1 VGQAGHPPAARDAR
15 RAGRGGAALIYQT
28 AWRDAQ
34 GQQVT
39 KEVSMI
45 KALRGTLVNEVMYD
59 CLQFHGGMGY
69 IRETAIE
76 RMARDARIQVQMRS
90 AAARPRCTCWMLEVA
105 KRMVPQL
112 SQTPGRYIRKLMLV
126 VDKNP
131 SPVGATFS
139 FTPQSG
145 RADIETRVR
154 VEEYSH
160 VRAIAELN
168 DGSLVM
174 QVRFIKAA
182 GGCSAPAGADL
193 AAAMANLG
201 KIDLRIDESTPPDQP
216 TRVQLTVNHPNISG
230 LAIDQLTRLAPAP
243 HYVRSIEVRWAG
255 QPLMSAD
262 VDFSI
267 SENPSLRFYF
277 VRQGAGELRAD
288 VVDNK
293 DLKFHT
299 TLAVKAS
306 PASSG

>member
-1 VGQAGHPPAARDAR
+1 MRHPAAPRRRHLLAGAIALTTGLPAWPADDGADNERWRAIRKSLFGNRPISEDTRGILTLEAPLRAADA
-15 RAGRGGAALIYQT
+15 AVVPIA
-28 AWRDAQ
+28 
-34 GQQVT
+34 
-39 KEVSMI
+39 
-45 KALRGTLVNEVMYD
+45 
-59 CLQFHGGMGY
+59 
-69 IRETAIE
+69 IRT
-76 RMARDARIQVQMRS
+76 
-90 AAARPRCTCWMLEVA
+90 
-105 KRMVPQL
+105 QL
-112 SQTPGRYIRKLMLV
+112 AQTPGRWIRKLMLV

-145 RADIETRVR
+145 RADVETRVR

-160 VRAIAELN
+160 VRAIAELS

-201 KIDLRIDESTPPDQP
+201 KIDLRVDDNTPPGQP
-216 TRVQLTVNHPNISG
+216 TRVQLTVSHPNISG

-277 VRQGAGELRAD
+277 LRDGPGELRAD

-299 TLAVKAS
+299 TLALKAT

>member
-1 VGQAGHPPAARDAR
+1 MLASSGPVSAADNGADNERWRAIRKSMFGNRPISEDAR
-15 RAGRGGAALIYQT
+15 GIITLEAPLRAADAAVVPV
-28 AWRDAQ
+28 A
-34 GQQVT
+34 
-39 KEVSMI
+39 
-45 KALRGTLVNEVMYD
+45 
-59 CLQFHGGMGY
+59 
-69 IRETAIE
+69 IRT
-76 RMARDARIQVQMRS
+76 
-90 AAARPRCTCWMLEVA
+90 
-105 KRMVPQL
+105 QL
-112 SQTPGRYIRKLMLV
+112 AQTPGRYIRKLMLV

>member
-1 VGQAGHPPAARDAR
+1 MRPIKVPRRSLLLASAAMLATHGSGLAADDGADNERWRAIRKSLFGNRPISEDAR
-15 RAGRGGAALIYQT
+15 GILTLEAPLRAADAAVVPI
-28 AWRDAQ
+28 A
-34 GQQVT
+34 
-39 KEVSMI
+39 
-45 KALRGTLVNEVMYD
+45 
-59 CLQFHGGMGY
+59 
-69 IRETAIE
+69 IRT
-76 RMARDARIQVQMRS
+76 
-90 AAARPRCTCWMLEVA
+90 
-105 KRMVPQL
+105 QL
-112 SQTPGRYIRKLMLV
+112 AQTPGRWIRKLMLV

-139 FTPQSG
+139 FTPESG
-145 RADIETRVR
+145 RADVETRVR

-174 QVRFIKAA
+174 QVRYIKAA

-201 KIDLRIDESTPPDQP
+201 KIDLRIDESTPPGQP
-216 TRVQLTVNHPNISG
+216 ARVQLTVSHPNISG

-243 HYVRSIEVRWAG
+243 HYVRAIEVRWTG

-277 VRQGAGELRAD
+277 LRQGSGELRAD

-299 TLAVKAS
+299 TLALKAT

>member
-1 VGQAGHPPAARDAR
+1 MRPISVPRRTLLLAGAAMLAQSGPVRAADDGADNERWRAIRKSLFGNRPISEDAR
-15 RAGRGGAALIYQT
+15 GIITLEAPLRAADAAVVPV
-28 AWRDAQ
+28 A
-34 GQQVT
+34 
-39 KEVSMI
+39 
-45 KALRGTLVNEVMYD
+45 
-59 CLQFHGGMGY
+59 
-69 IRETAIE
+69 IRT
-76 RMARDARIQVQMRS
+76 
-90 AAARPRCTCWMLEVA
+90 
-105 KRMVPQL
+105 QL

>member
-1 VGQAGHPPAARDAR
+1 MRPITVPR
-15 RAGRGGAALIYQT
+15 RSLLLA
-28 AWRDAQ
+28 
-34 GQQVT
+34 
-39 KEVSMI
+39 
-45 KALRGTLVNEVMYD
+45 
-59 CLQFHGGMGY
+59 
-69 IRETAIE
+69 
-76 RMARDARIQVQMRS
+76 S
-90 AAARPRCTCWMLEVA
+90 AAMWATHGSALAADDGADNERWRAIRKSLFGNRPISEDTRGILTLEAPLRAADAAV
-105 KRMVPQL
+105 VPIAIRTQL
-112 SQTPGRYIRKLMLV
+112 AQTPGRWIRKLMLV

-145 RADIETRVR
+145 RADVETRVR

-160 VRAIAELN
+160 VRAIAELS

-201 KIDLRIDESTPPDQP
+201 KIDLRVDDNTPPGQP
-216 TRVQLTVNHPNISG
+216 TRVQLTVSHPNISG

-267 SENPSLRFYF
+267 SENPSLRFYLL
-277 VRQGAGELRAD
+277 RDGPGELRAD

-299 TLAVKAS
+299 TLALKAT

>member
-1 VGQAGHPPAARDAR
+1 MRPMTVPRRTLLVAGAAMLAASGPARAADDGADNERWRAIRKSMFGNRPISEDAR
-15 RAGRGGAALIYQT
+15 GIITLEAPLRAADAAVVPV
-28 AWRDAQ
+28 A
-34 GQQVT
+34 
-39 KEVSMI
+39 
-45 KALRGTLVNEVMYD
+45 
-59 CLQFHGGMGY
+59 
-69 IRETAIE
+69 IRT
-76 RMARDARIQVQMRS
+76 
-90 AAARPRCTCWMLEVA
+90 
-105 KRMVPQL
+105 QL